1 MSLTTVSS
9 ASFLNIPR
17 VFGLGRA
24 ASPPPSPRRTRTRT
38 RKRQSPPAGSRP
50 TRTRDNRRT
59 GRPRSASISTLSSLV
74 SNRPPPTTEPR
85 ISWRESLRE
94 LEKQPKSN
102 TNRVDKWRLGVAA
115 AVAAEGSNTDAATTA
130 SPVEESVKSGGV
142 GGSRATG
149 SQDLQSLSDEDIFA
163 LTQNIKDEE
172 ASRRPLVSPISPLS
186 ELRIEFSP
194 FADVIGASDSGVS
207 DYEGPNANV
216 LRKIDWLQ
224 KHGGW
229 KAIRRT
235 RGDGDCF
242 YRSLA
247 FAYVEKILT
256 APEPG
261 LAVATS
267 LSHLESTLP
276 LLERAGFQKIVFED
290 FYEAFAELIQQVVP
304 APGKLPLTNESLLE
318 QFQNPE
324 ISNSIVVFLRL
335 LTSAYIRLSPE
346 DDFMPFLIH
355 PDTGEMVD
363 IRTFVETF
371 VEATGREADHPQVM
385 ALSRALRVRIEVAYL
400 DNSGG
405 SPLED
410 GTLPINFVNFSPEG
424 SEEDGMK
431 PVVLLY
437 RPGHYDTL
445 EEKVDP

>member
-24 ASPPPSPRRTRTRT
+24 ASPPPSPPRTRTRT
-38 RKRQSPPAGSRP
+38 RKRQSPGSRP
-50 TRTRDNRRT
+50 ARTRDNRRA
-59 GRPRSASISTLSSLV
+59 GRPRSASASTLSSLI
-74 SNRPPPTTEPR
+74 SNRPPPTPTNEPR
-85 ISWRESLRE
+85 TSWRESLRE
-94 LEKQPKSN
+94 LDKQPKSN
-102 TNRVDKWRLGVAA
+102 TNRVDKWRLGVAD
-115 AVAAEGSNTDAATTA
+115 AVIAEAGNSADVATTA
-130 SPVEESVKSGGV
+130 PTVGDSVRSSSV
-142 GGSRATG
+142 GESRATE
-149 SQDLQSLSDEDIFA
+149 SHDLQSLSDEDIFA
-163 LTQNIKDEE
+163 LTQNIKNEE
-172 ASRRPLVSPISPLS
+172 ASRRPLVSPISPLW
-186 ELRIEFSP
+186 ELRLEFSP
-194 FADVIGASDSGVS
+194 TADTTDSGVS
-207 DYEGPNANV
+207 DYEGPSANV
-216 LRKIDWLQ
+216 LRKIDWLRT
-224 KHGGW
+224 HGGW
-229 KAIRRT
+229 QAIRRT

-247 FAYVEKILT
+247 FAYIEKIMT

-346 DDFMPFLIH
+346 DDFTPFLIH

-363 IRTFVETF
+363 VRTFVETF
-371 VEATGREADHPQVM
+371 VEATGREADHPQIM

-400 DNSGG
+400 DNSSGKQ
-405 SPLED
+405 LED
-410 GTLPINFVNFSPEG
+410 GTLPIDFVKFSPEG
-424 SEEDGMK
+424 SDEDGTK

-445 EEKVDP
+445 EEKIDP

>member
-1 MSLTTVSS
+1 MRETASGEDSQKRIRDEEEASNPDAPTT
-9 ASFLNIPR
+9 A
-17 VFGLGRA
+17 
-24 ASPPPSPRRTRTRT
+24 
-38 RKRQSPPAGSRP
+38 P
-50 TRTRDNRRT
+50 TVEDSV
-59 GRPRSASISTLSSLV
+59 RSASV
-74 SNRPPPTTEPR
+74 G
-85 ISWRESLRE
+85 ESR
-94 LEKQPKSN
+94 
-102 TNRVDKWRLGVAA
+102 T
-115 AVAAEGSNTDAATTA
+115 AE
-130 SPVEESVKSGGV
+130 
-142 GGSRATG
+142 
-149 SQDLQSLSDEDIFA
+149 SQDLQPLSDEDIFA
-163 LTQNIKDEE
+163 LTQNIKNQE

-186 ELRIEFSP
+186 DLRLEFSP
-194 FADVIGASDSGVS
+194 FADVTDSGLS

-276 LLERAGFQKIVFED
+276 LLERAGFQKIVYED
-290 FYEAFAELIQQVVP
+290 FYEPFVELIQQVVP
-304 APGKLPLTNESLLE
+304 PPGELPLTNESLLN
-318 QFQNPE
+318 QFQDPE

-335 LTSAYIRLSPE
+335 LTSAYIRVSPE
-346 DDFMPFLIH
+346 DDFTPFLIH
-355 PDTGEMVD
+355 PDTGEIIDV
-363 IRTFVETF
+363 RTFVETF
-371 VEATGREADHPQVM
+371 VEATGREADHPQIM

-400 DNSGG
+400 DNSSGT
-405 SPLED
+405 PLED
-410 GTLPINFVNFSPEG
+410 GTLPVNFVKFSPEG

-437 RPGHYDTL
+437 RPGHYDNL

>member
-1 MSLTTVSS
+1 MVQT
-9 ASFLNIPR
+9 ASGGNN
-17 VFGLGRA
+17 
-24 ASPPPSPRRTRTRT
+24 
-38 RKRQSPPAGSRP
+38 QERP
-50 TRTRDNRRT
+50 
-59 GRPRSASISTLSSLV
+59 
-74 SNRPPPTTEPR
+74 
-85 ISWRESLRE
+85 
-94 LEKQPKSN
+94 
-102 TNRVDKWRLGVAA
+102 LGVAA
-115 AVAAEGSNTDAATTA
+115 AVAAEAADNADAATTA
-130 SPVEESVKSGGV
+130 PTV
-142 GGSRATG
+142 GGSTRSESIGESRATE
-149 SQDLQSLSDEDIFA
+149 SHDLQSLSDEDIFA
-163 LTQNIKDEE
+163 LTQNIKNEE

-186 ELRIEFSP
+186 ELRLEFSP
-194 FADVIGASDSGVS
+194 FADVIGATDSGLS

-216 LRKIDWLQ
+216 LRKIDWLR

-229 KAIRRT
+229 QAIRRT

-247 FAYVEKILT
+247 FAYVEKIMT

-304 APGKLPLTNESLLE
+304 TPGKLPLTNESLLE

-346 DDFMPFLIH
+346 DDFTPFLIH
-355 PDTGEMVD
+355 PDTGEIIDV
-363 IRTFVETF
+363 RTFVETF
-371 VEATGREADHPQVM
+371 VEATGREADHPQIM

-400 DNSGG
+400 DNSNGT
-405 SPLED
+405 PLED
-410 GTLPINFVNFSPEG
+410 GTLPIDFVKFSTEG

-445 EEKVDP
+445 EEKLDS